1 MKNNVRLHVPVSY
14 IAGAS
19 SPTAVNLSVQ
29 GMTKTTNNT
38 EKKHEKVSV
47 PFFYVAG
54 SSSPTAGNMAA
65 QGIGHR
71 TSSKSASSKFGG
83 RHDRRISR

>member
-19 SPTAVNLSVQ
+19 SPSAVNLSAQ
-29 GMTKTTNNT
+29 GVTKTTNST
-38 EKKHEKVSV
+38 EKKHRKVNV

-65 QGIGHR
+65 QGVSHR
-71 TSSKSASSKFGG
+71 TSSKSASSIFGG
-83 RHDRRISR
+83 RHDRRNGS